1 MMTPEARLL
10 RALDEFRDALAAVL
24 ADRREP
30 VEPAALLTLS
40 ATAERLGVSRSTVTR
55 WADGGR
61 LVTVGPPNAR
71 RVPRSEVEA
80 LASGQR

>member
-1 MMTPEARLL
+1 MPPEVRLL

-24 ADRREP
+24 ADRRPP

-40 ATAERLGVSRSTVTR
+40 AAADLIGVSRSTVTR
-55 WADGGR
+55 WADSGR

-71 RVPRSEVEA
+71 RVPRSEVDA
-80 LASGQR
+80 LASGRQ